1 MCDLNKFGVYRIN
14 NRLILSAKKI
24 SQMLQEYGAPTREFI
39 DKEIAPYRRGLFP
52 KDYKMVAL
60 GTKKVH
66 ILYSGYLDDI
76 YQVLAANLFLVDLI
90 YSDANEKYNS
100 NNIRLIGE
108 IHKSLIPDR
117 FCITSDRFI
126 PMDQRLFLYRN
137 IENSYPVDLSFMQFD
152 CPKRRVYISDPVS
165 HKTYS
170 FTPKAHGEDLVS
182 VTPEEDTTCS

>member
-1 MCDLNKFGVYRIN
+1 MYNLSDIGVYRIN
-14 NRLILSAKKI
+14 NRLVLSAKKI
-24 SQMLQEYGAPTREFI
+24 SHLLQEYKAPTREFI

-52 KDYKMVAL
+52 KDYKMIAL

-66 ILYSGYLDDI
+66 FLFSGYLDDI

-90 YSDANEKYNS
+90 YLDANEKYNS

-117 FCITSDRFI
+117 FCITSDRYVPI
-126 PMDQRLFLYRN
+126 EQRLFLYRN

-152 CPKRRVYISDPVS
+152 CPQRGVCLNDPVS
-165 HKTYS
+165 HKNYW
-170 FTPKAHGEDLVS
+170 FIPKAHGDDLIYAQ
-182 VTPEEDTTCS
+182 EEDMICS